1 MKKLLAA
8 LLAAMMIL
16 SCVTVALADAG
27 SEPDWSEY
35 DKLIENAKLE
45 TDLALREDMLHHAE
59 ELLMDTGAVLPL
71 YYDNSAFLQRGTVSG
86 VYNDPFGITYF
97 QDAAVE
103 GSDTLRVNLF
113 SEPDTIDPA
122 ICVAM
127 DSAILANACFGG
139 LYARDAQGRPQP
151 NYATG
156 CEVSEDGLTY
166 TFTMRKG
173 LKWSDGTPLDARDF
187 EYSWKRAANPLTGAA
202 YSYLFNGIKGYPN
215 DLAVTA
221 SADGATLTV
230 ELKAPCAYFL
240 DLMGFVTTFAVPR
253 AAVESA
259 PNAKLS
265 PGSWTHQAGFVCSGP
280 FMVSEWKND
289 EYLVLI
295 KNPNYWNAENVKLD
309 KILFMLTSDSSAAY
323 MAYLAGNLDL
333 IGNIPRDEVVPL
345 KQTPEFHIFDRLGT
359 QFLCFNVKSYLFD
372 GMTVE
377 QAAAMRKAFAL
388 LIDRDFI
395 VETVAQYG
403 QKPANCF
410 VPYTMA
416 DGRGGF
422 FKTSDPDYAY
432 PVVATLD
439 DGEKAEGYFD
449 LDVDVKG
456 AIELLK
462 QAGFKFNGDKLSDET
477 PIAFEFLT
485 MNAIGATNVAECIQ
499 QDLAAVGIEM
509 TIRAVDFKENISEL
523 ISGHYDVAACAW
535 SSDFNDPLGMLEMW
549 TSNSGNNFCFLG
561 R

>member
-8 LLAAMMIL
+8 LLAAMIIL
-16 SCVTVALADAG
+16 SCLTAMADAG

-35 DKLIENAKLE
+35 DKLIADIKTER
-45 TDLALREDMLHHAE
+45 DLAVREDMLHHAE
-59 ELLMDTGAVLPL
+59 ALLMDTGAVLPL
-71 YYDNSAFLQRGTVSG
+71 YYDNSAILQRGTVSG

-97 QDAAVE
+97 KKAAVE

-113 SEPDTIDPA
+113 GEPETMDPA
-122 ICVAM
+122 LCVAM
-127 DSAILANACFGG
+127 DGAILANACFGG
-139 LYARDAQGRPQP
+139 LYARNAQGKPEP

-156 CEVSEDGLTY
+156 CEISADGLTY
-166 TFTMRKG
+166 TFSMREG
-173 LKWSDGTPLDARDF
+173 LKWSDGTPLDAHDF
-187 EYSWKRAANPLTGAA
+187 EYSWKRAADPLTGAG
-202 YSYLFNGIKGYPN
+202 YSYMFNGIKGYPKN
-215 DLAVTA
+215 LAVAA
-221 SADGATLTV
+221 SADGSTLTV
-230 ELKAPCAYFL
+230 ELSAPCAYFL
-240 DLMGFVTTFAVPR
+240 DLMGFVATFAVPR

-280 FMVSEWKND
+280 FVVSQWKND
-289 EYLVLI
+289 EYLELS
-295 KNPNYWNAENVKLD
+295 KNPNYWDADNVKQE
-309 KILFMLTSDSSAAY
+309 KILFMLSTDATAVYTAY
-323 MAYLAGNLDL
+323 MAGNLDL
-333 IGNIPRDEVVPL
+333 ISNIPRDEVLPL
-345 KQTPEFHIFDRLGT
+345 KESPEFHIFDRLGT
-359 QFLCFNVKSYLFD
+359 QFICFNVKSYLFD

-377 QAAAMRKAFAL
+377 QAAAMRKAFAI

-403 QKPANCF
+403 QKPANCYI
-410 VPYTMA
+410 PYTMA

-439 DGEKAEGYFD
+439 SGEKAEGYFD

-462 QAGFKFNGDKLSDET
+462 QAGFKFDGDKLSADT
-477 PIAFEFLT
+477 PIVFEFLT
-485 MNAIGATNVAECIQ
+485 LNAIAATNIGECIQ

-509 TIRAVDFKENISEL
+509 VIRAVEFKEYVSEL
-523 ISGHYDVAACAW
+523 LSGHYDVAAGSW

-549 TSNSGNNFCFLG
+549 SSTSGNNFCFLG